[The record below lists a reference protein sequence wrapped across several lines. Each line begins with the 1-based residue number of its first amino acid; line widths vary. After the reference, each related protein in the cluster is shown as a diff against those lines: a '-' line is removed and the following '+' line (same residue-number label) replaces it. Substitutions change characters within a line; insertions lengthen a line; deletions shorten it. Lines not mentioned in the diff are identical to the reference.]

1 MSPIDVTEL
10 DPDTGATLR
19 RLMDQLSPEV
29 RGEPKR
35 LTPMS
40 GGSINRVYRVDC
52 AGGQA
57 LVLKYRRDAPS
68 GFFAAERQGLDRL
81 RETNTVLVPQV
92 LAVDDKGILLE
103 WLPPAS
109 AAAEAELGR
118 LLGRALAALHEHTAV
133 AYGLDHDN
141 FIGLLAQTNRPNASW
156 VAFYREQRLEPQ
168 VKLAHDRGRLTPQRK
183 KDLAKVL
190 DRLPQW
196 IDERAV
202 APSLLHGDLWA
213 GNWLATQRGP
223 ALIDPAVY
231 FGDPEVDLAM
241 ASLFGGF
248 PRTFFEAYLKAR
260 PLPPGHEER
269 RVLYQLYY
277 LLIHLNLFGE
287 SYGSSVDAALRRLVR

>member
-1 MSPIDVTEL
+1 MRAIDVTAL
-10 DPDTGATLR
+10 DPETRATLR
-19 RLMDQLSPEV
+19 RLMDQLPAGK
-29 RGEPKR
+29 RGEPHR
-35 LTPMS
+35 LTPLS

-52 AGGQA
+52 AGGMT
-57 LVLKYRRDAPS
+57 LVFKYRRDAP
-68 GFFAAERQGLDRL
+68 GDFFAAERRGLQRL
-81 RETNTVLVPQV
+81 RETNTVLVPRA
-92 LAVDDKGILLE
+92 LAVDEKGILLE
-103 WLPPAS
+103 WLPPAPG
-109 AAAEAELGR
+109 ADENEQGR
-118 LLGRALAALHEHTAV
+118 RLGRALAALHEHTAA

-141 FIGLLAQTNRPNASW
+141 YIGLLPQTNRPNPSW
-156 VAFYREQRLEPQ
+156 TAFYREQRLEPQ

-183 KDLAKVL
+183 QGLAKVL

-196 IDERAV
+196 IDEQAV

-213 GNWLATQRGP
+213 GNWLATQWGP

-241 ASLFGGF
+241 AALFGGF
-248 PRTFFEAYLKAR
+248 PRTFFEAYLEAR